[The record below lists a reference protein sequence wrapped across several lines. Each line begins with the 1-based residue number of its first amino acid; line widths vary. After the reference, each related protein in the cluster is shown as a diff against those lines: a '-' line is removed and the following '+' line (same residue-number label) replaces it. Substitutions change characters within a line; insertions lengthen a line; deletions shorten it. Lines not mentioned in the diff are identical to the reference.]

1 MLDSFSALLQEEG
14 MVDPTL
20 LLAFLAAAA
29 ILTITPGVDTGL
41 VLRASATA
49 GITADAIDRDMA
61 GMWSRSPAVL
71 QLSDQPAYG
80 FSSDRNAV
88 GGRPGSYY
96 AEEADRLNRAVNGKC
111 GGDCPCCYASP
122 KRKAMPI

>member
-1 MLDSFSALLQEEG
+1 

-29 ILTITPGVDTGL
+29 ILTITPGVDTAL

-71 QLSDQPAYG
+71 QLSDQSAYRL
-80 FSSDRNAV
+80 SSDRNAV
-88 GGRPGSYY
+88 GEGP
-96 AEEADRLNRAVNGKC
+96 DHIM
-111 GGDCPCCYASP
+111 
-122 KRKAMPI
+122 RKKLTD